1 MTRLAIDPARATL
14 EMAEFGQRMARA
26 GALVAS
32 LNLHPEDGA
41 PRDDAL
47 RLGKTALWH
56 YRAQAP
62 AAQVAPLVICYAL
75 VNRPT
80 MMDLQPDRSLI
91 RGLLARGLDVWLVD
105 WGYPDAGDRRLSLD
119 DYVNR
124 QLGACIDQ
132 VRRMSGA
139 GAVNLLGI
147 CQGGTLSLCH
157 AALHPER
164 VQNLI
169 TMVTPVDF
177 HTPDNLLSKWVRRM
191 DVERMVEVFGNVPGS
206 LLNATFLSLMPF
218 RLTAQ
223 KYAGL
228 ADIADDRA
236 ALANFLRMERW
247 IHDSPDQ
254 AGRAFAEFVRGFF
267 QENRLVRGGLAIGG
281 NVVDLKRIRCPVLN
295 VFATRDHLVPP
306 SASRPLA
313 GLTGSADYSE
323 FEFDGGHIG
332 IYVSRRAQELLPAAV
347 AQWLVARSATP
358 APVIG

>member
-1 MTRLAIDPARATL
+1 
-14 EMAEFGQRMARA
+14 MARA
-26 GALVAS
+26 AALVAT
-32 LNLHPEDGA
+32 LDLRAEDGA
-41 PRDDAL
+41 PRDEAL
-47 RLGKTALWH
+47 RLGKTALWR
-56 YRAQAP
+56 YRSHAP
-62 AAQVAPLVICYAL
+62 PAPVAPLVICYAL

-105 WGYPDAGDRRLSLD
+105 WGYPDAGDGRLSLD

-132 VRRMSGA
+132 VRRISGA
-139 GAVNLLGI
+139 GAVNLLGV

-157 AALHPER
+157 TALHPER
-164 VQNLI
+164 VRNLI

-177 HTPDNLLSKWVRRM
+177 QTPDNLLSKWVRHL

-236 ALANFLRMERW
+236 ALTNFLRMERW

-254 AGRAFAEFVRGFF
+254 AGRAFAEYVRWFF

-281 NVVDLKRIRCPVLN
+281 HDVDLKRIRCPVLN

-332 IYVSRRAQELLPAAV
+332 IYVSRRAQELLPGKV
-347 AQWLVARSATP
+347 AQWLVGRSTLP
-358 APVIG
+358 APAIG